1 MGEGL
6 LFEISPIGSGALR
19 SYLRSISTIAS
30 SPMTVAP
37 ASVRRDECGDA
48 EISPL
53 KKRNARN
60 HLMVHVKKS
69 APAGKKPKA
78 KKPKAKAPKRAA
90 KPVAPEP
97 EPDEAG
103 PDWAAI
109 RLLYED
115 RSNALTA
122 IADFAGVSAQK
133 VIRHATVNGWQSRT
147 AAKYRDAPA
156 SELMGSALKPVR
168 LATRLKRLIAR
179 EIESIEGEIA
189 HERDAVEKERD
200 ARRLSTLVRSL
211 EKLNDIKAAKAKR
224 EPKSGDTAEDAEA
237 LRAELERRL
246 ARIAA
251 GDNAGGVPCEPRPE
265 GNGLAA

>member
-1 MGEGL
+1 
-6 LFEISPIGSGALR
+6 
-19 SYLRSISTIAS
+19 
-30 SPMTVAP
+30 MTVTL
-37 ASVRRDECGDA
+37 ASVRHDECGDA

-69 APAGKKPKA
+69 VSG
-78 KKPKAKAPKRAA
+78 AA
-90 KPVAPEP
+90 KF
-97 EPDEAG
+97 
-103 PDWAAI
+103 DWVEI
-109 RLLYED
+109 RRDYED
-115 RSNALTA
+115 IEKPLAE
-122 IADFAGVSAQK
+122 
-133 VIRHATVNGWQSRT
+133 T
-147 AAKYRDAPA
+147 AAKAGMNWQKLVGIAKAAGWKPRTPPAKPAPPA
-156 SELMGSALKPVR
+156 SELGGSSLAPSK

-224 EPKSGDTAEDAEA
+224 EPKSGDSAEDAEA

-251 GDNAGGVPCEPRPE
+251 GDNAGGVPGEPDPE
-265 GNGLAA
+265 GDGLAA